1 MCLTTNH
8 KAPLVASKDIK
19 VYKHVK
25 DITPDKAQSPCQGT
39 WFELNKEFVAQP
51 SYTQLNPYSDGKR
64 WDINGGAIH
73 ACLWPDFDRGRCL
86 EAYIPEGTEYWYGVD
101 KSTICAKKL
110 FVTNKE
116 VKPEDC
122 AGLDEEI
129 ALAVYSEAPQNS
141 EGVKIGCFLSCDNIY
156 MSPSLAAGCSKKN
169 IQGIVVGFNNG
180 KPIVAD
186 IQNFIESVSIDN
198 KWDSKLDKHIP
209 DREEAMKDMDG
220 YEHFKAWK
228 ETCKNNSERYEAYN
242 AVAKLSENHY
252 IPALGEMELVW
263 SNLIYIAAGCSL
275 AGLACPFVMGH
286 WYWTSTEDSQYDSWG
301 SCLCSGGA
309 GRDWYDKD
317 YHCRM
322 VPFVAS
328 ANVKKKKCKLTW
340 IQRLCNSL
348 RKSPK

>member
-86 EAYIPEGTEYWYGVD
+86 EAYIPEGTEYWYGID

-110 FVTNKE
+110 FVTDKE

-122 AGLDEEI
+122 AGMDEEI
-129 ALAVYSEAPQNS
+129 ASAVYSESPKNN
-141 EGVKIGCFLSCDNIY
+141 EGVAIGSFLVFNDFVG
-156 MSPSLAAGCSKKN
+156 PAVAASCSKKN
-169 IQGIVVGFNNG
+169 IQGIVVGFNDNE
-180 KPIVAD
+180 PVVAD
-186 IQNFIESVSIDN
+186 IQNLMESISIDN
-198 KWDSKLDKHIP
+198 DWNSKLDKHIP
-209 DREEAMKDMDG
+209 DTEEAIKDMDG
-220 YEHFKAWK
+220 YEHTKSWK
-228 ETCKNNSERYEAYN
+228 GTCENNPKRYEAYN
-242 AVAKLSENHY
+242 AIAKLSENHY

-263 SNLIYIAAGCSL
+263 KNLIYIAAACSL
-275 AGLACPFVMGH
+275 AHVACPFTMGR
-286 WYWTSTEDSQYDSWG
+286 WYWTSTEFSQYGSWC
-301 SCLCSGGA
+301 SRLRSGGA
-309 GRDWYDKD
+309 YRLWDDKD
-317 YHCRM
+317 CHDSL

-328 ANVKKKKCKLTW
+328 ANLRKKK
-340 IQRLCNSL
+340 
-348 RKSPK
+348 